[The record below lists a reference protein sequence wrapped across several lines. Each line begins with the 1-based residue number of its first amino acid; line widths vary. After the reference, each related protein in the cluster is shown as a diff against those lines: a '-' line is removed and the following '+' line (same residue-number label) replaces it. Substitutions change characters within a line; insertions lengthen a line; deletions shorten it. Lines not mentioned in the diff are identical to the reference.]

1 MNISPK
7 RTFAYISFCAGLTF
21 LLNLACSKDVET
33 LREAVISKDI
43 SPVVDQET
51 PSGSQQDS
59 LEVEV
64 EEPQVKDSV
73 IVETE
78 IRTFVFYPIN
88 DAYLQNGKGYNE
100 PIVRLEEERRT
111 SYLMFDFSPIDS
123 IGGTINAATLMFT
136 INTDDGNGEVDVYRG
151 ESSNWSETDLSEK
164 SAPETGGL
172 LGVAKQEYRIGT
184 EVSIDLEVGELQLE
198 PVTFILDHKDGDD
211 LAFAS
216 KEHESQAGSSLVVE
230 YEVPIGAD
238 DIALFVTSPKE
249 VDDETQNP
257 NNIEEDNTTVEE
269 APKEVPAEEEEDSS
283 EQNEPTTEEE
293 EEVDVDEETP
303 QEVPTD
309 ASENEPDQDTTTD
322 NKGEDNTDSNIDAL
336 PNTPFPKNEPPVAIA
351 NASPVNGQA
360 PLKVSFSGIDSSD
373 DKAIVSYK
381 WNFED
386 GQTGNTAEIEHT
398 FDKAGSYEVTLVTKD
413 EEGISASDVIMITVE
428 ESKGNTAPVAK
439 LSASKTS
446 GTLPLA
452 VKFTGSG
459 STDDTGVTAYS
470 WDFKDGNSSDKSD
483 PSHTFES
490 AGSYEVELTVTD
502 AGGLKNKETVSITV
516 ESKENGA
523 PVAKPSA
530 SKTSGTLPLTV
541 NFTGSGSTD
550 DTGVT
555 AYSWDFKDGNS
566 SDKPDPSHT
575 FDSAGS
581 YEVELTVTDA
591 EGLKNKETVSITVE
605 SKENG
610 APVAKLSASKTSG
623 TLPLTVNF
631 TGSGSTDDTG
641 VTAYSWDFKD
651 GNSSDKPDP
660 SHTFESAGS
669 YEVELTVTDEEGLK
683 NKETV
688 SIIVESKENGAPVA
702 KLSASKTSG
711 TLPLTVNFTGSGST
725 DDTGVTAYSWDFK
738 DGNSSDK
745 SDPLHTFD
753 SAGSYE
759 VELTVTDAEGL
770 KDTKTVSIRV
780 DAPANQPPIAKVG
793 ASTQSGQAPLTIN
806 FTGSNSSDDIGVTA
820 YMWDFKDG
828 STSNKS
834 NPSHTFDSAGTYEVE
849 LTVADVDGLQ
859 NKETITVNV
868 QAPVNNPPVA
878 VAHANTLSGEAP
890 LAVSFTG
897 SDSSDDKGV
906 TRYDWNISG
915 NYSNE
920 VNPSHVFTAPGFYD
934 VSLTVTDEEGL
945 TSITSLS
952 VDVTQPK
959 VEGPIDCSVGG
970 KTAGETGEKVW
981 CWQNIDIPSY
991 SGRQGIPLANEELYI
1006 DSECN
1011 ENQITKSGSRLRFRL
1026 DPTNNVSTGS
1036 WCRRDYN
1043 MRAEI
1048 RTAPWDI
1055 RLPKGTE
1062 EWFGWSYTFGNNYE
1076 IDKNNQWKFFQ
1087 VHPGVT
1093 GLPPQIGLEITHEN
1107 QFRDHEAGEIYVTN
1121 AGGSLNYTPTGVVPR
1136 AGQTIDVVVHAIWED
1151 NSKGLLQVWIDGN
1164 LVYDKQ
1170 VSTLIAGYPWGGNAK
1185 WGIYKWPWAKA
1196 NAVAKSKQQGINS
1209 METYM
1214 GSLRIVTRKPG
1225 DKDYKKDAYS
1235 LVAPN

>member
-1 MNISPK
+1 MNYTPK
-7 RTFAYISFCAGLTF
+7 RTLSYFLYFLGITF

-43 SPVVDQET
+43 SPVVDQGT

-59 LEVEV
+59 LEIEV

-73 IVETE
+73 TVETE

-136 INTDDGNGEVDVYRG
+136 INTDDGNGEVDVYKG
-151 ESSNWSETDLSEK
+151 ESSNWTETDLSEK
-164 SAPETGGL
+164 SAPETGEL

-198 PVTFILDHKDGDD
+198 PATFILDHKDGDD

-216 KEHESQAGSSLVVE
+216 KEHESQAGSSLIVE

-249 VDDETQNP
+249 NDDETQNP

-283 EQNEPTTEEE
+283 EQNDPTTEEE
-293 EEVDVDEETP
+293 EEVDVEEETP
-303 QEVPTD
+303 QEVPAD
-309 ASENEPDQDTTTD
+309 ASENDPDQDTTTD
-322 NKGEDNTDSNIDAL
+322 NKGEDDTDSNIDAL

-351 NASPVNGQA
+351 NGSPVNGQA

-413 EEGISASDVIMITVE
+413 EEGISASDVVMITVE
-428 ESKGNTAPVAK
+428 ESKGNRAPVAK

-555 AYSWDFKDGNS
+555 AYSWDFKNGNS
-566 SDKPDPSHT
+566 SDKS
-575 FDSAGS
+575 
-581 YEVELTVTDA
+581 
-591 EGLKNKETVSITVE
+591 
-605 SKENG
+605 
-610 APVAKLSASKTSG
+610 
-623 TLPLTVNF
+623 
-631 TGSGSTDDTG
+631 
-641 VTAYSWDFKD
+641 
-651 GNSSDKPDP
+651 DP

-669 YEVELTVTDEEGLK
+669 YEVV
-683 NKETV
+683 
-688 SIIVESKENGAPVA
+688 
-702 KLSASKTSG
+702 
-711 TLPLTVNFTGSGST
+711 
-725 DDTGVTAYSWDFK
+725 
-738 DGNSSDK
+738 
-745 SDPLHTFD
+745 
-753 SAGSYE
+753 
-759 VELTVTDAEGL
+759 LTVTDAEGL

-780 DAPANQPPIAKVG
+780 DAPANQPPIAKVR

-806 FTGSNSSDDIGVTA
+806 FTGSGSTDDIGVTA

-868 QAPVNNPPVA
+868 QEPVNNPPVA

-945 TSITSLS
+945 TSTSSLS

-981 CWQNIDIPSY
+981 CWGDISFPSW
-991 SGRQGIPLANEELYI
+991 SGSSGVSFSNKQLYI
-1006 DSECN
+1006 DSQCDE
-1011 ENQITKSGSRLRFRL
+1011 QQVTKSGNRLKFKVN
-1026 DPTNNVSTGS
+1026 PKSPNTGS
-1036 WCRRDYN
+1036 WCSEDYN
-1043 MRAEI
+1043 IRAEI
-1048 RTAPWDI
+1048 RTEPWNV
-1055 RLPKGTE
+1055 RHPKGTE
-1062 EWFGWSYTFGNNYE
+1062 EWFGWSYTFGNSYV
-1076 IDKNNQWKFFQ
+1076 IDKNNEWLFFQ
-1087 VHPGVT
+1087 VHPGVSGKSPHT
-1093 GLPPQIGLEITHEN
+1093 ELMVNREGQYGG
-1107 QFRDHEAGEIYVTN
+1107 QAGEIYVINHVNYPDYVATGIVPK
-1121 AGGSLNYTPTGVVPR
+1121 AGE
-1136 AGQTIDVVVHAIWED
+1136 TIDIVVHAIWGD
-1151 NSKGLLQVWIDGN
+1151 SSNGLLQVWINGQKF
-1164 LVYDKQ
+1164 YDQRTKTIYD
-1170 VSTLIAGYPWGGNAK
+1170 SHPWGGNAK
-1185 WGIYKWPWAKA
+1185 WGIYKWPWRDGNK
-1196 NAVAKSKQQGINS
+1196 VQESVQQGASEI
-1209 METYM
+1209 ETYLGTIRM
-1214 GSLRIVTRKPG
+1214 ITRRPG
-1225 DKDYKKDAYS
+1225 DSEYGTDSYS
-1235 LVAPN
+1235 QVAPN

>member
-1 MNISPK
+1 MKLYPNKTLVYSVL
-7 RTFAYISFCAGLTF
+7 FVVSSF
-21 LLNLACSKDVET
+21 LLNLSCNKDVDSF
-33 LREAVISKDI
+33 RDAVLDTSI
-43 SPVVDQET
+43 PVIDDDKEVGESEIDHTDEIIVNKT
-51 PSGSQQDS
+51 VTDS
-59 LEVEV
+59 VEV
-64 EEPQVKDSV
+64 ENRTV
-73 IVETE
+73 I
-78 IRTFVFYPIN
+78 FYPTH
-88 DAYLQNGKGYNE
+88 DAYIQNGKGYNE
-100 PIVRLEEERRT
+100 SIVRLEEERRT

-172 LGVAKQEYRIGT
+172 LGSAKQEYRIGT
-184 EVSIDLEVGELQLE
+184 KVSIDLEVRELQLE

-216 KEHESQAGSSLVVE
+216 KEHESQAGSSLIVE

-283 EQNEPTTEEE
+283 GQNEPTTEEE
-293 EEVDVDEETP
+293 EEEVDVEEETP
-303 QEVPTD
+303 QKVPAD

-351 NASPVNGQA
+351 NGSPVNGPA

-386 GQTGNTAEIEHT
+386 GQTGDTAEIEHT

-413 EEGISASDVIMITVE
+413 EVGISASDVIMITVE

-446 GTLPLA
+446 GTLPLT
-452 VKFTGSG
+452 VGFTGSG

-470 WDFKDGNSSDKSD
+470 WDFKDGNSSDKPD

-502 AGGLKNKETVSITV
+502 AEGLKSKETVSITV

-523 PVAKPSA
+523 PIAKPSA

-566 SDKPDPSHT
+566 SDKSDPSHT
-575 FDSAGS
+575 FESAGS

-651 GNSSDKPDP
+651 GNSSDKSDP
-660 SHTFESAGS
+660 SHTFE
-669 YEVELTVTDEEGLK
+669 
-683 NKETV
+683 
-688 SIIVESKENGAPVA
+688 
-702 KLSASKTSG
+702 
-711 TLPLTVNFTGSGST
+711 
-725 DDTGVTAYSWDFK
+725 
-738 DGNSSDK
+738 
-745 SDPLHTFD
+745 

-806 FTGSNSSDDIGVTA
+806 FTGSNSSDDVGVIA

-897 SDSSDDKGV
+897 NDSSDDKGV

-934 VSLTVTDEEGL
+934 VSLTVTDAEGL
-945 TSITSLS
+945 TNTTSLG
-952 VDVTQPK
+952 VNVTQSK
-959 VEGPIDCSVGG
+959 VEHPIDCSVGG

-991 SGRQGIPLANEELYI
+991 SDGNGIAFSNGELHI
-1006 DSECN
+1006 DSECY
-1011 ENQITKSGSRLRFRL
+1011 ERQVTKSGNRIRFKV
-1026 DPTNNVSTGS
+1026 DPTVPETKS
-1036 WCRRDYN
+1036 WCSRDYN
-1043 MRAEI
+1043 LRAEI
-1048 RTAPWDI
+1048 RTGPWDV
-1055 RLPKGTE
+1055 RHQSGTE
-1062 EWFGWSYTFGNNYE
+1062 EWFGWSYTFGNNYI
-1076 IDKNNQWKFFQ
+1076 IDKDSQWKFFQ
-1087 VHPGVT
+1087 VHNGVV
-1093 GLPPQIGLEITHEN
+1093 GKAPQIGLEIIHGGQFIGHEG
-1107 QFRDHEAGEIYVTN
+1107 GEIYVTN
-1121 AGGSLNYTPTGVVPR
+1121 AAGGEKFNPTGIVPQ
-1136 AGQTIDVVVHAIWED
+1136 AGQTIDVVVHVIWG
-1151 NSKGLLQVWIDGN
+1151 NSSNGLLEVWIDGKK
-1164 LVYDKQ
+1164 VYDQ
-1170 VSTLIAGYPWGGNAK
+1170 RVSTMLSGYPWAGNAK
-1185 WGIYKWPWAKA
+1185 WGIYKWPWA
-1196 NAVAKSKQQGINS
+1196 NSENVQSSKNQGIGYL
-1209 METYM
+1209 ETFM
-1214 GSLRIVTRKPG
+1214 GDLRIITRNPG
-1225 DKDYKKDAYS
+1225 DNNYGVDSYEK
-1235 LVAPN
+1235 VAPN

>member
-7 RTFAYISFCAGLTF
+7 RTFAYISFCAVFTF

-43 SPVVDQET
+43 SPVVDQGT

-230 YEVPIGAD
+230 YEVPIDAD

-413 EEGISASDVIMITVE
+413 KEGISASDVVMITVE
-428 ESKGNTAPVAK
+428 KSKENTAPVAK

-446 GTLPLA
+446 GVLPLT
-452 VKFTGSG
+452 VDFTGSG

-470 WDFKDGNSSDKSD
+470 WDFK
-483 PSHTFES
+483 E
-490 AGSYEVELTVTD
+490 
-502 AGGLKNKETVSITV
+502 
-516 ESKENGA
+516 
-523 PVAKPSA
+523 
-530 SKTSGTLPLTV
+530 
-541 NFTGSGSTD
+541 
-550 DTGVT
+550 
-555 AYSWDFKDGNS
+555 GNS

-575 FDSAGS
+575 FESAGS

-605 SKENG
+605 SKENT

-623 TLPLTVNF
+623 ILPLMVDF

-688 SIIVESKENGAPVA
+688 SITVESKENTAPVA

-725 DDTGVTAYSWDFK
+725 DDTDVTAYSWDFK

-745 SDPLHTFD
+745 SDPSHTFK

-780 DAPANQPPIAKVG
+780 DAPANQPPMAKVG

-878 VAHANTLSGEAP
+878 VAHVNTLSGEAP
-890 LAVSFTG
+890 LTVSFTG
-897 SDSSDDKGV
+897 RDSSDDKGV

-920 VNPSHVFTAPGFYD
+920 VNPSHVFTTPGFYD

-945 TSITSLS
+945 TNTTSLG
-952 VDVTQPK
+952 VNVTQALQSK
-959 VEGPIDCSVGG
+959 IECSVGG
-970 KTAGETGEKVW
+970 GFANETGEKIW
-981 CWQNIDIPSY
+981 CWGNVNVPTY
-991 SGRQGIPLANEELYI
+991 SGGKGIAFSNGELHI
-1006 DSECN
+1006 DSECY
-1011 ENQITKSGSRLRFRL
+1011 ERQVTKSGNRIRFKV
-1026 DPTNNVSTGS
+1026 DPTVPETKS
-1036 WCRRDYN
+1036 WCSRDYN
-1043 MRAEI
+1043 LRAEI
-1048 RTAPWDI
+1048 RTGPWDVHHQS
-1055 RLPKGTE
+1055 GTE
-1062 EWFGWSYTFGNNYE
+1062 EWFGWSYTFGNNYI
-1076 IDKNNQWKFFQ
+1076 IDKDSQWKFFQ
-1087 VHPGVT
+1087 VHNGVV
-1093 GLPPQIGLEITHEN
+1093 GKAPQIGLEIIHEG
-1107 QFRDHEAGEIYVTN
+1107 QFIGHEGGEIYVTN
-1121 AGGSLNYTPTGVVPR
+1121 AAGGEKFNPTGIVPR
-1136 AGQTIDVVVHAIWED
+1136 AGQTIDVVVHVIWG
-1151 NSKGLLQVWIDGN
+1151 NSSNGLLEVWIDGKK
-1164 LVYDKQ
+1164 VYDQ
-1170 VSTLIAGYPWGGNAK
+1170 RVSTMLSGYPWAGNAK
-1185 WGIYKWPWAKA
+1185 WGIYKWPWA
-1196 NAVAKSKQQGINS
+1196 NSENVQSSKNQGIGYL
-1209 METYM
+1209 ETFM
-1214 GSLRIVTRKPG
+1214 GDLRIITRNPG
-1225 DKDYKKDAYS
+1225 DNNYGVDSYEK
-1235 LVAPN
+1235 VAPN

>member
-1 MNISPK
+1 MNYTPK
-7 RTFAYISFCAGLTF
+7 RTLSYFLYFLGITF

-43 SPVVDQET
+43 SPIVDQGT

-59 LEVEV
+59 LEIEV

-73 IVETE
+73 TVETE

-123 IGGTINAATLMFT
+123 IGGTINSATLMFT

-172 LGVAKQEYRIGT
+172 LGGAKQEYRIGT
-184 EVSIDLEVGELQLE
+184 EVSIDLEVRELQLE

-216 KEHESQAGSSLVVE
+216 KEHESQAGSSLIVK

-269 APKEVPAEEEEDSS
+269 APKEVPVEEEDDSS
-283 EQNEPTTEEE
+283 EQNEPTIEEE
-293 EEVDVDEETP
+293 EADVEEETP
-303 QEVPTD
+303 QEVPAD
-309 ASENEPDQDTTTD
+309 ASENDPDQDTTTD
-322 NKGEDNTDSNIDAL
+322 NKGEDDTDSNIDAL

-351 NASPVNGQA
+351 NGSPVNGQA
-360 PLKVSFSGIDSSD
+360 PLKVSFSGIDSLD

-446 GTLPLA
+446 GTLPLT
-452 VKFTGSG
+452 VNFTGSG

-502 AGGLKNKETVSITV
+502 AEGLKNKETVSITVESKENGAPVAKLSASKTSGILPLTVNFTGSGSTDDTGVTAYSWDFKDGNSSDKSDPSHTFDSAGSYEVELTVTDAEGLKNKETVSIIV

-566 SDKPDPSHT
+566 SDKSDPSHT

-591 EGLKNKETVSITVE
+591 
-605 SKENG
+605 
-610 APVAKLSASKTSG
+610 
-623 TLPLTVNF
+623 
-631 TGSGSTDDTG
+631 
-641 VTAYSWDFKD
+641 
-651 GNSSDKPDP
+651 
-660 SHTFESAGS
+660 
-669 YEVELTVTDEEGLK
+669 EGLK

-745 SDPLHTFD
+745 SDPSHTFE

-759 VELTVTDAEGL
+759 VVLTVTDAEGL

-780 DAPANQPPIAKVG
+780 DAPANQPPIAKVR

-806 FTGSNSSDDIGVTA
+806 FTGSGSTDDIGVTA

-828 STSNKS
+828 SASNKS

-868 QAPVNNPPVA
+868 QEPVNNPPVA

-920 VNPSHVFTAPGFYD
+920 INPSHVFTASGFYD

-945 TSITSLS
+945 TSTSSLS

-981 CWQNIDIPSY
+981 CWGDISFPSW
-991 SGRQGIPLANEELYI
+991 SGSSGVSFSNKQLYI
-1006 DSECN
+1006 DSQCDE
-1011 ENQITKSGSRLRFRL
+1011 QQVTKSGNRLKFKVN
-1026 DPTNNVSTGS
+1026 PKSPNTGS
-1036 WCRRDYN
+1036 WCSEDYN
-1043 MRAEI
+1043 IRAEI
-1048 RTAPWDI
+1048 RTEPWNV
-1055 RLPKGTE
+1055 RHPKGTE
-1062 EWFGWSYTFGNNYE
+1062 EWFGWSYTFGNSYV
-1076 IDKNNQWKFFQ
+1076 IDKNNEWLFFQ
-1087 VHPGVT
+1087 VHPGVSGKSPHT
-1093 GLPPQIGLEITHEN
+1093 ELMVNREGQYGG
-1107 QFRDHEAGEIYVTN
+1107 QAGEIYVINHVNYPDYVATGIVPK
-1121 AGGSLNYTPTGVVPR
+1121 AGE
-1136 AGQTIDVVVHAIWED
+1136 TIDIVVHAIWGD
-1151 NSKGLLQVWIDGN
+1151 SSNGLLQVWINGQKF
-1164 LVYDKQ
+1164 YDQRTKTIYD
-1170 VSTLIAGYPWGGNAK
+1170 SHPWGGNAK
-1185 WGIYKWPWAKA
+1185 WGIYKWPWRDGNK
-1196 NAVAKSKQQGINS
+1196 VQESVQQGASEI
-1209 METYM
+1209 ETYLGTIRM
-1214 GSLRIVTRKPG
+1214 ITRRPG
-1225 DKDYKKDAYS
+1225 DSEYGTDSYS
-1235 LVAPN
+1235 QVAPN